1 MRPGG
6 SLGHH
11 QSFAKEERFTQWQA
25 EMNNDLIHILG
36 AMAAENVFYG
46 QNSSG
51 VGGDLEQTTNLAA
64 MMVGM
69 AGMGPK
75 PVDLNGSTATDDEA
89 AEKQRA
95 DISKRFEKIGLKLM
109 NRSRGGVDYHAD
121 PIASVLNDPTKRSN
135 AAQLIG
141 QAYVVAE
148 NFIRYNKD
156 KVEAVADALVEKG
169 EIYGDDLIALLDKQD
184 FQKPTIDYTKDE
196 TWPVM

>member
-1 MRPGG
+1 
-6 SLGHH
+6 
-11 QSFAKEERFTQWQA
+11 
-25 EMNNDLIHILG
+25 
-36 AMAAENVFYG
+36 MAAENVFYG

-69 AGMGPK
+69 AGMGPR
-75 PVDLNGSTATDDEA
+75 PVDLNGSANKDAEA

-141 QAYVVAE
+141 HAYVVAE

>member
-1 MRPGG
+1 
-6 SLGHH
+6 
-11 QSFAKEERFTQWQA
+11 
-25 EMNNDLIHILG
+25 
-36 AMAAENVFYG
+36 
-46 QNSSG
+46 
-51 VGGDLEQTTNLAA
+51 
-64 MMVGM
+64 
-69 AGMGPK
+69 
-75 PVDLNGSTATDDEA
+75 
-89 AEKQRA
+89 
-95 DISKRFEKIGLKLM
+95 M